1 MGVTRGSRYKG
12 LSDGRPPGRKK
23 NDFSRGFFGW
33 ELWKFYEIKKS
44 WDFDWN
50 SVGFLMFLT
59 VYEYVSISIYIYLYL
74 SISIHIYLYLSTS
87 ISIYIYPYLSI
98 SIYIYLSI

>member
-1 MGVTRGSRYKG
+1 MI
-12 LSDGRPPGRKK
+12 
-23 NDFSRGFFGW
+23 FSRGFFGW

-59 VYEYVSISIYIYLYL
+59 DCKANKIVR
-74 SISIHIYLYLSTS
+74 
-87 ISIYIYPYLSI
+87 
-98 SIYIYLSI
+98 